1 MTRSLVIV
9 HPGALGDVLLAV
21 PAIRRLGAR
30 YNGREIL
37 LIAQGSIGRL
47 LVTCGIVNHW
57 MSWDGPGGAGLFSRG
72 APLPGELTTWLSR
85 CDAAVAWLDN
95 NKDALRGTFREF
107 HIAQVWVQS
116 PSSPVLCAK
125 HQSDRFLEIVEE
137 PAGDGLSERFVQVS
151 PGIVEAGSVCLER
164 IGIPRGRS
172 FVLVHPGS
180 GSAHKCLHPITIA
193 DIIQGLDQKGLL
205 TVVIEGPADQHAVEH
220 VLKVIRPRPP
230 ILRNLEL
237 TALAGILVQARF
249 CLGHDSGVTHLAALL
264 GVRTV
269 AVFGPTDPAR
279 WRPLGDHVTI
289 VRGPSCL
296 CPSWGDVR
304 ECHEKPCLGVPTDQ
318 IFTSLEASGL
328 T

>member
-9 HPGALGDVLLAV
+9 HPGSLGDVLLAV

-30 YNGREIL
+30 NNGREIL
-37 LIAQGSIGRL
+37 LVAQESISRL
-47 LVTCGIVNHW
+47 LIACGIINGW
-57 MSWDGPGGAGLFSRG
+57 MSLEGPAGAGLFSKG
-72 APLPGELTTWLSR
+72 ASLPCKLKMWLNR
-85 CDAAVAWLDN
+85 CDIAVAWMDDN
-95 NKDALRGTFREF
+95 EGTLRAIFEEF
-107 HIAQVWVQS
+107 AVAEVRIQS
-116 PSSPVLCAK
+116 PFSPALHRR
-125 HQSDRFLEIVEE
+125 HQSHRFLEKVEE
-137 PAGDGLSERFVQVS
+137 PPDDGSLERFIQV
-151 PGIVEAGSVCLER
+151 PPNLVEEGTACLER
-164 IGIPRGRS
+164 IGIPRGRP

-193 DIIQGLDQKGLL
+193 DIIQRLDQKGLL

-237 TALAGILVQARF
+237 TALAGILVQAGF
-249 CLGHDSGVTHLAALL
+249 YLGHDSGVTHLAALL

-296 CPSWGDVR
+296 CPSWDDVR

>member
-9 HPGALGDVLLAV
+9 HPGSLGDVLLAV

-37 LIAQGSIGRL
+37 LIAQRSIGRL
-47 LVTCGIVNHW
+47 LVTCGIVNDW
-57 MSWDGPGGAGLFSRG
+57 MSWDGPGGAGLFSSG
-72 APLPGELTTWLSR
+72 APLAGELATWLNR
-85 CDAAVAWLDN
+85 CDAAVAWLDDN
-95 NKDALRGTFREF
+95 TGTLRATFQKF
-107 HIAQVWVQS
+107 HIAQVWIES
-116 PSSPVLCAK
+116 PSSPVLHAK

-137 PAGDGLSERFVQVS
+137 PASDGLSERFVQVS
-151 PGIVEAGSVCLER
+151 PSIVEEGSACLER
-164 IGIPRGRS
+164 TGIPRGRS

-193 DIIQGLDQKGLL
+193 DIIQGLDQKGLFP
-205 TVVIEGPADQHAVEH
+205 VVIEGPADQHAVEH
-220 VLKVIRPRPP
+220 VLKVVRPRPP

-296 CPSWGDVR
+296 CPSWDDVR
-304 ECHEKPCLGVPTDQ
+304 ECHEKPCLGVRTDQ
-318 IFTSLEASGL
+318 IFTSLEAAGL